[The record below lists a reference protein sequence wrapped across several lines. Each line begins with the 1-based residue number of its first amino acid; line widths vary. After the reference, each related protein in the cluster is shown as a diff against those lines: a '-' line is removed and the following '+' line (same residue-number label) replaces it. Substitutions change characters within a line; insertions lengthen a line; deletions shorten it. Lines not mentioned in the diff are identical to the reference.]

1 MIYDETNDEA
11 AYYLGLCRQEN
22 DTAAAAAAYYEDF
35 LIKFPQSGFAAD
47 VTARLAQLRTQ
58 LPQEQETS
66 ADNQENGQNT
76 ADDSTADN
84 EEQPASA
91 EETQGQ

>member
-22 DTAAAAAAYYEDF
+22 DTAAAAAVYYEDF

-47 VTARLAQLRTQ
+47 VTARLAQLRT
-58 LPQEQETS
+58 
-66 ADNQENGQNT
+66 
-76 ADDSTADN
+76 
-84 EEQPASA
+84 ASA
-91 EETQGQ
+91 GAGDFRRQSGKRTKHSG